1 MYFKK
6 PKFWKTTNFLSI
18 LLLPFSLI
26 TLIISEFKNFLP
38 KKNFKIKT
46 ICVGNITV
54 GGTGKTSLCITI
66 NDILK
71 KSLKTVFIK
80 KFYLE
85 QIDEQKLLKSKGY
98 LICKNSRIISLK
110 TAQKNGCDVA
120 IMDDG
125 LQQKNIKKNISI
137 ACFNSSETIGNRF
150 LIPSGPLRERLYSI
164 KNVNAVILNGE
175 KRNLEFEA
183 ELKKINNKLK
193 FFYGKYEP
201 TNLNKFDRKKKYLVF
216 SGLGNPEEF
225 ERTLKKNKFN
235 IKKNIVFPDHYN
247 YKKKDI
253 VKINKVAK
261 TQKLNIITT
270 EKDYLRINKKFRK
283 NIFFLKVNLKI
294 SDTKYFSNFLLE
306 NL

>member
-1 MYFKK
+1 M
-6 PKFWKTTNFLSI
+6 
-18 LLLPFSLI
+18 
-26 TLIISEFKNFLP
+26 
-38 KKNFKIKT
+38 
-46 ICVGNITV
+46 
-54 GGTGKTSLCITI
+54 
-66 NDILK
+66 K

-85 QIDEQKLLKSKGY
+85 QIDEQKLLQSKGY

-150 LIPSGPLRERLYSI
+150 LIPSGPLRERLYSV

-235 IKKNIVFPDHYN
+235 IKKNIIFPDHYN
-247 YKKKDI
+247 YKKR
-253 VKINKVAK
+253 
-261 TQKLNIITT
+261 
-270 EKDYLRINKKFRK
+270 Y
-283 NIFFLKVNLKI
+283 
-294 SDTKYFSNFLLE
+294 S
-306 NL
+306 

>member
-1 MYFKK
+1 MYFNK
-6 PKFWKTTNFLSI
+6 PKFWKTINVLSI

-38 KKNFKIKT
+38 KENFKIKS

-71 KSLKTVFIK
+71 RSLKTVFIK

-110 TAQKNGCDVA
+110 TAQKKGCDVA

-150 LIPSGPLRERLYSI
+150 LLPAGPMRERLYSI
-164 KNVNAVILNGE
+164 KNVNAVVLNGE
-175 KRNLEFEA
+175 KRNLEFETK
-183 ELKKINNKLK
+183 LKKINNKLK

-253 VKINKVAK
+253 DKINKVAK
-261 TQKLNIITT
+261 SQKLNIITT
-270 EKDYLRINKKFRK
+270 EKDYLRIKKKFRK
-283 NIFFLKVNLKI
+283 NIFFLKVDLRIN
-294 SDTKYFSNFLLE
+294 DTRYFSNFLLE